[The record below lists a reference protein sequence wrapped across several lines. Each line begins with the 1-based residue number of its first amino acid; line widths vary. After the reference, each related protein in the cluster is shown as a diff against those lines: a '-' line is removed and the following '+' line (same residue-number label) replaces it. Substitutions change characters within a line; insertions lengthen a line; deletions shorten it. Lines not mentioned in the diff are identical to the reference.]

1 MKRRSINKLFA
12 VLFILFNSVLYGQ
25 IASDQSGILHTTSI
39 GEESNLICV
48 LAENLS
54 TDIQVNKIK
63 DELVKYPEI
72 KSFDIKLTEQYVF
85 IKYNNNISPNQ
96 LLAILNR
103 IQITAHYMDAGT
115 AIYYVKGST
124 DYFR

>member
-1 MKRRSINKLFA
+1 MKKRSINKLFA
-12 VLFILFNSVLYGQ
+12 VLFVLFNSVIYGQ
-25 IASDQSGILHTTSI
+25 IASDQSGILHTTAN

-63 DELVKYPEI
+63 AELVKYPEI
-72 KSFDIKLTEQYVF
+72 KSFDIKLAEQYVF
-85 IKYNNNISPNQ
+85 IKYDNNLSPNQ
-96 LLAILNR
+96 ILAILNR
-103 IQITAHYMDAGT
+103 IQITAHYLEAGV

>member
-1 MKRRSINKLFA
+1 MKRKSINNLFA
-12 VLFILFNSVLYGQ
+12 VLFVLFNSVIYGQ
-25 IASDQSGILHTTSI
+25 IASDQSGILHTTSN

-48 LAENLS
+48 LAENLN
-54 TDIQVNKIK
+54 TDTQVNNIK
-63 DELVKYPEI
+63 VELAKYPEI
-72 KSFDIKLTEQYVF
+72 VSADIKLSEQYIF